1 MLLRATRQILRH
13 CFSSYSKVMYDSW
26 KQDPSSVHPSWDDF
40 FKHNNP
46 NHTLSPSPETTDPII
61 EKEKDLAL
69 RAYLLIRYYK
79 SNGHEIAQLDP
90 LSNS

>member
-1 MLLRATRQILRH
+1 MLLRATHQVLRR
-13 CFSSYSKVMYDSW
+13 CFSSYSKFMYDSW
-26 KQDPSSVHPSWDDF
+26 KQDPSSVHSSWNDF
-40 FKHNNP
+40 FKNNNP
-46 NHTLSPSPETTDPII
+46 NQALSSSPETTNPKI

-90 LSNS
+90 LSNL